1 MRDNV
6 ILWWVLTAFFALVG
20 VVYTGWHIL
29 ATPSDNFAERIEWVG
44 TVAPVSYT
52 HLRAHRD

>member
-44 TVAPVSYT
+44 TVALSSPRSWA
-52 HLRAHRD
+52 R